1 MKALIMVA
9 SFSRLAARA
18 VKNFVEECAPTESGN
33 RSPRERG
40 ESRAYSPSEGAED
53 GRCLREI
60 RARRLVRA
68 RGRVRVRGS
77 VIAGALGRHR
87 CLLPAAPNRR
97 NPRSQA
103 RLIFL
108 ITHARVLRIRDS
120 RFSFQSGASI
130 KIQPV

>member
-1 MKALIMVA
+1 MPARIAHVVWSERAGVSACGQCLPVLKDMMV
-9 SFSRLAARA
+9 
-18 VKNFVEECAPTESGN
+18 FVRAPT
-33 RSPRERG
+33 
-40 ESRAYSPSEGAED
+40 
-53 GRCLREI
+53 
-60 RARRLVRA
+60 
-68 RGRVRVRGS
+68 
-77 VIAGALGRHR
+77 
-87 CLLPAAPNRR
+87 R